1 MKLLYKNPT
10 KKQQKGEGE
19 TVEQFLYKQKCEES

>member
-10 KKQQKGEGE
+10 KKQQKGERE
-19 TVEQFLYKQKCEES
+19 TVKQFLYKQKCEES